1 MIYAKLL
8 GVALLWAGTFIAGK
22 YAAPQLPHFT
32 LAALRFW
39 CAAAILMP
47 ALLWTEQRFPRLS
60 PRTLALTAVVALFG
74 LFAYN
79 LFFFGA
85 LELIP
90 AGRTAL
96 VVALNPILT
105 AVAMALV
112 FRERIA
118 GYRWIGIVLA
128 LAGVWIV
135 ISKGEPW
142 MILQRIGPGELLMF
156 GGAASWATYTIASRF
171 VLTAPDAP
179 SPLAATML
187 VSLWGALMLSVGMP
201 FEWSQW
207 SFAQVDPGVWA
218 TILYF
223 GAGGTAL
230 AFVWYNEGV
239 RQLGA
244 SRTCVFNNMVPV
256 FGVLLATLILD
267 EPLLASMVVGGL
279 VALAGVSL
287 TNWQRA
293 GARAP

>member
-22 YAAPQLPHFT
+22 YVAPQLPHFT

-39 CAAAILMP
+39 CAAAILVP
-47 ALLWTEQRFPRLS
+47 VLLWSERRFPTLS
-60 PRTLALTAVVALFG
+60 LRTLAMTALVALFG

-85 LELIP
+85 LALIP

-105 AVAMALV
+105 AVAMAVV

-118 GYRWIGIVLA
+118 GYRWLGIGLA
-128 LAGVWIV
+128 LAGVWLV
-135 ISKGEPW
+135 VSKGEPW
-142 MILQRIGPGELLMF
+142 LILQRIGAGELLMF
-156 GGAASWATYTIASRF
+156 GGAASWAAYTIASRF

-179 SPLAATML
+179 SPLAATTL
-187 VSLWGALMLSVGMP
+187 VCIWGALMLSVGMP
-201 FEWSQW
+201 FEWSRW
-207 SFAQVDPGVWA
+207 SVATVDPGVWA
-218 TILYF
+218 AILYF

-230 AFVWYNEGV
+230 AFVWYNEGL
-239 RQLGA
+239 RELGA
-244 SRTCVFNNMVPV
+244 SRTAVFNNMVPV
-256 FGVLLATLILD
+256 FGVLLATFILS
-267 EPLLASMVVGGL
+267 EALLASMVVGGL
-279 VALAGVSL
+279 IALAGVSL

-293 GARAP
+293 VARAP

>member
-39 CAAAILMP
+39 CAAAFLVP

-60 PRTLALTAVVALFG
+60 ARTLALTAVVALFG

-118 GYRWIGIVLA
+118 GYRWLGIVLA

-142 MILQRIGPGELLMF
+142 LILQRIGPGELLMF
-156 GGAASWATYTIASRF
+156 GGAASWATHTITSRF

-179 SPLAATML
+179 SPLAATTL

-207 SFAQVDPGVWA
+207 TFAQVDPGVWA

-244 SRTCVFNNMVPV
+244 SRTSVFNNMVPV

-267 EPLLASMVVGGL
+267 EPLLVSMVVGGL

-287 TNWQRA
+287 TNWQRGA
-293 GARAP
+293 ARAP